1 MIYHVSNYKY
11 IYICIQRYYDA
22 SNFGNYYV
30 KSSIMYSIIIK
41 SSNYIRENIIE
52 IQTFSTFIQNIKN
65 RF

>member
-1 MIYHVSNYKY
+1 MQMIYHVSNYKY

-30 KSSIMYSIIIK
+30 KSS
-41 SSNYIRENIIE
+41 NYIRENIIE